1 MKILLLFESLKLF
14 KRNRLWLLFPALMLI
29 IGTVV
34 TINHWNNEKQIVD
47 SVERQETKVLSM
59 IDTLTSNENNF
70 NEMEKERFALQIE
83 EEKKKLEILQ
93 SDDDV
98 KKTELKLL
106 EWQNPD
112 VISMD
117 QTIGAEYPKMI
128 SSIVKEL
135 TVQEYQLLLDRQIKP
150 MYPLIAH
157 IPETLIDFYT
167 EQDWES
173 YYYLNYKRKYDQG
186 WLAFYQFFQQNGSF
200 LIYGLVVLIF
210 GSSMTLEKTNKQN
223 HQGFLTQLN
232 VTPTKLLFTKIVV
245 SFFWLSIILLVS
257 ATTVLVTAYLF
268 SDMGSLNYPI
278 LTYYFPSEYAPLAY
292 SWTTLGEY
300 LIKAV
305 MLLLM
310 SCLLIISFCF
320 VIGKWVR
327 SELVV
332 WVIGFSFIG
341 LAYLSPAEM
350 WNPLY
355 YLHTHAIT
363 SGLGSYYSNQNVS
376 SKLGILL
383 QVISMGG
390 MFLFYYLTERSKKNG
405 IKEKSFLTRTYRSSS
420 RL

>member
-341 LAYLSPAEM
+341 LAYLSPAQM

-376 SKLGILL
+376 SKLGMLL

>member
-29 IGTVV
+29 IGTVF

-47 SVERQETKVLSM
+47 SVERQEAKVLSM
-59 IDTLTSNENNF
+59 IDTLTSNDNNF

-150 MYPLIAH
+150 MYPLTAH
-157 IPETLIDFYT
+157 IPETLINFYT

-200 LIYGLVVLIF
+200 LIYGLVVFIF
-210 GSSMTLEKTNKQN
+210 GSSMTLEKTSKQN

-245 SFFWLSIILLVS
+245 SFFWLSVILLVS

-327 SELVV
+327 SELIV

-341 LAYLSPAEM
+341 LAYLSPAQM

-363 SGLGSYYSNQNVS
+363 SGLGSYYSNQNFS
-376 SKLGILL
+376 SKLGMLL

-405 IKEKSFLTRTYRSSS
+405 IKEKSFLTRIYRSSS

>member
-376 SKLGILL
+376 SKLGMLL

>member
-341 LAYLSPAEM
+341 LAYLSPAQM